1 MEKLSMPF
9 NDPTPMTFSPWVLL
23 WLVVGIG
30 LGIKNL
36 IVGQKDVRPI
46 GQQPYAGHH
55 WEREHVDRMFHD

>member
-1 MEKLSMPF
+1 
-9 NDPTPMTFSPWVLL
+9 MTFSPWVLL